1 MNKQLVKFGAAVMT
15 TLLGLLILWQFRNV
29 VAYVLISLMLAAAMR
44 PLATHLVGKRLP
56 VRLAWIFLYLV
67 ILGGLGFL
75 LFLSIENAINEIQL
89 LLKTLSVRD
98 KWVLPVW
105 LHGSS
110 FQQTLISRL
119 PAPSKLVEAI
129 TGDQGQLVLPALLG
143 FSQGFSSVVSG
154 ILIILFLSIYWSI
167 NQVLFE
173 RLWLSLLPT
182 DLRKKARGAWR
193 VIESDVGVYLRSE
206 VIQSLVAG
214 VILGFG
220 VWMLGSPYPALL
232 ALAGTIACLVPV
244 VGIVLIVIL
253 VLLVGLIT
261 SVPLGLI
268 TALFALILFIS
279 VDLIVKNRVFK
290 LRWDNS
296 ILTVVLLIALADVF
310 GVVGLLLA
318 PPLSVVC
325 QILWSRLVIRHSVS
339 GAATNISDLK
349 ERQARLWDNIKA
361 MDESPLPL
369 VTSSMERLASLI
381 AKAEPIL
388 LAAQPVNTPEPLIL
402 VPSQTG
408 LEK

>member
-1 MNKQLVKFGAAVMT
+1 M
-15 TLLGLLILWQFRNV
+15 
-29 VAYVLISLMLAAAMR
+29 
-44 PLATHLVGKRLP
+44 
-56 VRLAWIFLYLV
+56 
-67 ILGGLGFL
+67 
-75 LFLSIENAINEIQL
+75 
-89 LLKTLSVRD
+89 
-98 KWVLPVW
+98 
-105 LHGSS
+105 
-110 FQQTLISRL
+110 
-119 PAPSKLVEAI
+119 
-129 TGDQGQLVLPALLG
+129 
-143 FSQGFSSVVSG
+143 
-154 ILIILFLSIYWSI
+154 
-167 NQVLFE
+167 
-173 RLWLSLLPT
+173 
-182 DLRKKARGAWR
+182 
-193 VIESDVGVYLRSE
+193 
-206 VIQSLVAG
+206 
-214 VILGFG
+214 
-220 VWMLGSPYPALL
+220 
-232 ALAGTIACLVPV
+232 
-244 VGIVLIVIL
+244 
-253 VLLVGLIT
+253 LLVGLIT

-388 LAAQPVNTPEPLIL
+388 LAAQPANTPEPLIP
-402 VPSQTG
+402 VSSQTG

>member
-15 TLLGLLILWQFRNV
+15 TLLGLLILWQFRTV
-29 VAYVLISLMLAAAMR
+29 VIYVSISLMLAAAMR
-44 PLATHLVGKRLP
+44 PLMTRLKGERLP
-56 VRLAWIFLYLV
+56 IRLAWIFLYLV
-67 ILGGLGFL
+67 ILAGLGFL

-89 LLKTLSVRD
+89 LLKTLSARD
-98 KWVLPVW
+98 KWILPVW

-110 FQQTLISRL
+110 FQQTLLSRL
-119 PAPSKLVEAI
+119 PVPSKLIEAI
-129 TGDQGQLVLPALLG
+129 TGDQGQLVLPAILG
-143 FSQGFSSVVSG
+143 FSLGFSSVVSG

-167 NQVLFE
+167 NQILFE

-193 VIESDVGVYLRSE
+193 AIESDVGIYLRSE
-206 VIQSLVAG
+206 VIQSLLAG
-214 VILGFG
+214 VILGLG
-220 VWMLGSPYPALL
+220 VWVLGSPYPFFL
-232 ALAGTIACLVPV
+232 ALAGAIACLVPM
-244 VGIVLIVIL
+244 VGIVLIVIS
-253 VLLVGLIT
+253 VLLVGSMTSMPLAIIT
-261 SVPLGLI
+261 S
-268 TALFALILFIS
+268 LFALILFIS

-339 GAATNISDLK
+339 GAANNISDLK

-361 MDESPLPL
+361 MDEPSVPL
-369 VTSSMERLASLI
+369 VTSSMERLSSLI

-402 VPSQTG
+402 VSSQPG

>member
-1 MNKQLVKFGAAVMT
+1 MNKQLAKFGAAVMT

-29 VAYVLISLMLAAAMR
+29 VTYVLISLMLAAAMR
-44 PLATHLVGKRLP
+44 PMVTRLKGKRLP
-56 VRLAWIFLYLV
+56 VRLAWILLYLV
-67 ILGGLGFL
+67 MLAGLGFL
-75 LFLSIENAINEIQL
+75 LFLSFENAITEVQL
-89 LLKTLSVRD
+89 LLKTLSVQD
-98 KWVLPVW
+98 KWILPVW

-119 PAPSKLVEAI
+119 PVPSKLIEAI
-129 TGDQGQLVLPALLG
+129 TGDQGQLVLPAILG
-143 FSQGFSSVVSG
+143 FSLGFSSVVSG
-154 ILIILFLSIYWSI
+154 ILIILFLSINWSI
-167 NQVLFE
+167 NQILFE

-182 DLRKKARGAWR
+182 ELRKKARGAWR
-193 VIESDVGVYLRSE
+193 VIELDVGIYLRSE
-206 VIQSLVAG
+206 VIQSLLAG
-214 VILGFG
+214 IFLGLG
-220 VWMLGSPYPALL
+220 VWMLGSPYPFFL
-232 ALAGTIACLVPV
+232 ALAGAIACLVPMI
-244 VGIVLIVIL
+244 GIVLIVIS
-253 VLLVGLIT
+253 VFLVGLIT
-261 SVPLGLI
+261 SVQLAII

-290 LRWDNS
+290 QKWDNS

-325 QILWSRLVIRHSVS
+325 QILWSRLVIRHSVP
-339 GAATNISDLK
+339 GAATHIFDLK

-361 MDESPLPL
+361 MDEPPMPL

-381 AKAEPIL
+381 EKAEPIL

-402 VPSQTG
+402 VPSQPG

>member
-1 MNKQLVKFGAAVMT
+1 MNKQLVKFGVAVMT

-29 VAYVLISLMLAAAMR
+29 VAYVLISLMLAATVR
-44 PLATHLVGKRLP
+44 PLVTHLVGKRLP

-89 LLKTLSVRD
+89 LLKTLSVQD
-98 KWVLPVW
+98 KWILPVW

-119 PAPSKLVEAI
+119 PAPSKLIEAI
-129 TGDQGQLVLPALLG
+129 TGDQGQLVLPAILG

-173 RLWLSLLPT
+173 KLWLSLLPT

-193 VIESDVGVYLRSE
+193 VIESDIGVYLRSE

-220 VWMLGSPYPALL
+220 VWMLGSPYPTFL
-232 ALAGTIACLVPV
+232 ALAGAIACLVPV
-244 VGIVLIVIL
+244 VGIVLIVIS

-261 SVPLGLI
+261 SVPLGII

-339 GAATNISDLK
+339 GAATNIADLK
-349 ERQARLWDNIKA
+349 RTAG
-361 MDESPLPL
+361 SP
-369 VTSSMERLASLI
+369 V
-381 AKAEPIL
+381 
-388 LAAQPVNTPEPLIL
+388 
-402 VPSQTG
+402 G
-408 LEK
+408 

>member
-44 PLATHLVGKRLP
+44 PLVTHLVGKRLP

-89 LLKTLSVRD
+89 LLETLSVRD
-98 KWVLPVW
+98 KWIFPIW

-119 PAPSKLVEAI
+119 PAPSKLIEAI

-182 DLRKKARGAWR
+182 DLRKKARSAWR

-206 VIQSLVAG
+206 VIQSLLAG

-220 VWMLGSPYPALL
+220 VWMLGSPYPAFL
-232 ALAGTIACLVPV
+232 ALAGAIACLVPV
-244 VGIVLIVIL
+244 VGIVLIVIS

-361 MDESPLPL
+361 MNESPLPL
-369 VTSSMERLASLI
+369 VTSSMERLTSLI

-388 LAAQPVNTPEPLIL
+388 LAAQPANTPEPLIP
-402 VPSQTG
+402 VSSQTG

>member
-206 VIQSLVAG
+206 VIQSLLAG

-232 ALAGTIACLVPV
+232 ALAGAIACLVPV
-244 VGIVLIVIL
+244 VGIVLIVIS

-296 ILTVVLLIALADVF
+296 ILTVVLLIALAEVF

>member
-206 VIQSLVAG
+206 VIQSLLAG

-232 ALAGTIACLVPV
+232 ALAGAIACLVPV
-244 VGIVLIVIL
+244 VGIVLIVIS